1 MSPVLKTLVTI
12 SVWVLFIV
20 GWVATITT
28 GIMMMMAGM
37 AGELPPMVAVVNGI
51 AGGAFFIL
59 ACVAAKIRQ
68 GMK

>member
-1 MSPVLKTLVTI
+1 MPPIFKALVSI
-12 SVWVLFIV
+12 SVWVLFIL

-28 GIMMMMAGM
+28 GVMMAMSGM
-37 AGELPPMVAVVNGI
+37 AGELPPMVAVVNGS

-68 GMK
+68 GIK

>member
-1 MSPVLKTLVTI
+1 MPPIFKALVTI

-20 GWVATITT
+20 GWLATLMT
-28 GIMMMMAGM
+28 GITIASTMPS
-37 AGELPPMVAVVNGI
+37 PPMVAVAHGA
-51 AGGAFFIL
+51 AGGMFFIL

>member
-1 MSPVLKTLVTI
+1 MPPVFKALITI
-12 SVWVLFIV
+12 SVWVLFIL

-28 GIMMMMAGM
+28 AIMMVRASMAD
-37 AGELPPMVAVVNGI
+37 ELPPMVAVVNGS

-68 GMK
+68 GMR

>member
-1 MSPVLKTLVTI
+1 MPPVLKTLVTI

-20 GWVATITT
+20 GWIATITT
-28 GIMMMMAGM
+28 GVMMVMAGM
-37 AGELPPMVAVVNGI
+37 AGVLPPMVAVVNGS

-59 ACVAAKIRQ
+59 ACVGAKIRQ